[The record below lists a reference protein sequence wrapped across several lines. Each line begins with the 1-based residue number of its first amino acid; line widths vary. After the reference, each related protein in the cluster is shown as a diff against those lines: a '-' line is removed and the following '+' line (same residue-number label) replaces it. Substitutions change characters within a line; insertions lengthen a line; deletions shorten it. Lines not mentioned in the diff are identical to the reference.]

1 MEVKSKSMLA
11 KLLAT
16 ENISVE
22 HQNVPTA
29 MFDLKNR
36 KIILPRWKEM
46 SVNLYDLFVG
56 HEISHALETPSD
68 GWHDAVCEKG
78 KGFKSFLNVIED
90 CRIEKKVKV
99 RYPGLVKSM
108 TLGYKELME
117 KNFFG
122 LNGRDIDTLPL
133 IDKINLKFKCGAM
146 LGINFSEEELPFI
159 TAIEN
164 VDTWEDTVKV
174 ANELYEYSKTE
185 QAMQDA
191 LDPQADEFG
200 EDWDEEY
207 LEEMDSGMQEGE
219 TSDIEESSDSEE
231 TDQETDEAEE
241 GKEIP
246 PGIGETESEES
257 EEVPSKETSYGRSE
271 SGDIAEGESEPESMT
286 DKAFRDAEETLVHL
300 SDSEIMNVTFPKIKT
315 SQFVMQA
322 DEVWD
327 FVPEYM
333 TGNYYQNTFCT
344 NSREVEQTMFQ
355 DFQTRN
361 KSAINLLVQQFEMRR
376 KATSLKK
383 ARENKTGMLNDKKLW
398 AYKLTDDLFLSTTT
412 TPDGQNHG
420 MFMLVD
426 MSGSMY
432 SNISNVVEQLL
443 IQVSFCKKVAIP
455 FDVYGFTTSG
465 TAGHRQS
472 LIHAQ
477 SARPGDLYIND
488 DNFKLLQLIS
498 SELSAPM
505 YAKAFKALLGWASGY
520 SDNIQKTRSRQN
532 MVATWQYRG
541 SVPNHLSLSTTPLAS
556 AVLVARDL
564 AVEFKNRN
572 RLEVLNTIILT
583 DGYNT
588 DQCYKVD
595 EKSIIEGTDFESV
608 TFVKTSR
615 VKYSEIYIKEG
626 AISTVTSASSAKISG
641 SYFGINSQDYFIALL
656 NHYKATTGSR
666 MFSFNIVSGS
676 SRHVQDA
683 YFGAVSK
690 YDYEGFQTKYKTF
703 KTEKFMEVTN
713 AVGYDTMF
721 MIMGG
726 NGLEV
731 DTDEME
737 VKSQS
742 KSDLKRGFM
751 KFTKGRSASRVF
763 LNRFIDKV
771 A

>member
-16 ENISVE
+16 EDISVE

-56 HEISHALETPSD
+56 HEISHGLETPAE
-68 GWHDAVCEKG
+68 GWHDAVCDSG
-78 KGFKSFLNVIED
+78 QGFKSFLNVIED
-90 CRIEKKVKV
+90 CRIEKKVKA

-108 TLGYKELME
+108 ALGYRELME
-117 KNFFG
+117 MDFFG
-122 LNGRDIDTLPL
+122 LKGRDMDTLPL

-159 TAIEN
+159 TATEN

-191 LDPQADEFG
+191 LEPQADEFG
-200 EDWDEEY
+200 EDWDE
-207 LEEMDSGMQEGE
+207 D
-219 TSDIEESSDSEE
+219 TDFESSDDYGDGEESDQDGDQSEE
-231 TDQETDEAEE
+231 ETQEAGSESKDEDE
-241 GKEIP
+241 KSS
-246 PGIGETESEES
+246 ESEE
-257 EEVPSKETSYGRSE
+257 ESE
-271 SGDIAEGESEPESMT
+271 STDAKQGGDDIMEGTPDPESMT
-286 DKAFRDAEETLVHL
+286 DKAFRNAEESLVEMN
-300 SDSEIMNVTFPKIKT
+300 DKDIMTVNFPKIKSNT
-315 SQFVMQA
+315 FVMQSS
-322 DEVWD
+322 EVWNWT
-327 FVPEYM
+327 PEYREG
-333 TGNYYQNTFCT
+333 TYWGNEIQT
-344 NSREVEQTMFQ
+344 NNVEVENKLFN

-420 MFMLVD
+420 MFMFVD

-432 SNISNVVEQLL
+432 QEMTNVVEQLL
-443 IQVSFCKKVAIP
+443 IQVSFCKKVGIP
-455 FDVYGFTTSG
+455 FDVYGFG
-465 TAGHRQS
+465 NAGYYEDFTRKMLQD
-472 LIHAQ
+472 AQ
-477 SARPGDLYIND
+477 SKKSGDIYID
-488 DNFKLLQLIS
+488 DENFRLLQLIS

-505 YAKAFKALLGWASGY
+505 YAKAFKGLLGWATTY
-520 SDNIQKTRSRQN
+520 INRNNRQDKEEKI
-532 MVATWQYRG
+532 WQERYNQPR
-541 SVPNHLSLSTTPLAS
+541 HMSLSSTPLAT
-556 AVLVARDL
+556 AMLVGRDI
-564 AVEFKNRN
+564 ANEFKQRN
-572 RLEVLNTIILT
+572 HLEVLNTIILT

-588 DQCYKVD
+588 DNIVVVEDCM
-595 EKSIIEGTDFESV
+595 ELENTDYAQV
-608 TFVKTSR
+608 TFRHRAPREV
-615 VKYSEIYIKEG
+615 SEMYIKEG
-626 AISTVTSASSAKISG
+626 AISTKHVISG
-641 SYFGINSQDYFIALL
+641 LYGTGNYGRGIGYQDYFLALL
-656 NHYKATTGSR
+656 KHYQATTGSR
-666 MFSFNIVSGS
+666 MISFNIVPAKS
-676 SRHVQDA
+676 SAVRDS
-683 YFGAVSK
+683 YFAAISK

-703 KTEKFMEVTN
+703 RSERFMEVPN

-726 NGLEV
+726 KGLEV
-731 DTDEME
+731 DTEEME
-737 VKSQS
+737 VKSNS
-742 KSDLKRGFM
+742 KGDLKRGFM
-751 KFTKGRSASRVF
+751 KFAKGRSASRVF